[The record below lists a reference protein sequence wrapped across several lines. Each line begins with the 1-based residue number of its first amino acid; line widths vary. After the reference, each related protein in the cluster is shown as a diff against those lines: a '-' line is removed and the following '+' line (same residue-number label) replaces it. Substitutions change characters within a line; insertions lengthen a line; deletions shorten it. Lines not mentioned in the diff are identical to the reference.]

1 MVCVSSCVNSLLTTH
16 TACFSALN
24 HAKAGTGAQTQS
36 FNHNYATNSSGQN
49 PEFSTLGKWEIFTL
63 LEMNHNQLSTLINGF
78 THAKLFTQDL
88 VRAELTWSQGGSL
101 FPLPF
106 LWHSPPSPYH
116 PDKAQ
121 FLHHVRT
128 GSPVTEATISL
139 SLNAPPFIQLLHP
152 PKYLCLSV
160 LMALCFGLSSLLSI
174 LMYFPANSN

>member
-63 LEMNHNQLSTLINGF
+63 LEMNHNQLSTLINRL

-88 VRAELTWSQGGSL
+88 VRAELTWSQGEAFSL
-101 FPLPF
+101 FPSYGIR
-106 LWHSPPSPYH
+106 HH
-116 PDKAQ
+116 PLITQTKPNFSIMSGLVPQ
-121 FLHHVRT
+121 SQRPQSH
-128 GSPVTEATISL
+128 
-139 SLNAPPFIQLLHP
+139 
-152 PKYLCLSV
+152 YL
-160 LMALCFGLSSLLSI
+160 
-174 LMYFPANSN
+174 